1 MMKFKKNFIET
12 CLFFQRIFLIVFYKF
27 EISVELDILLTDANP
42 RIEVS
47 PLVSCSSTVNNF
59 KKEPDLRPMYC

>member
-1 MMKFKKNFIET
+1 MMKLKKNFIET

-47 PLVSCSSTVNNF
+47 QSLGVLLKHC
-59 KKEPDLRPMYC
+59 